1 MPIDAEI
8 VILNPEWI
16 WRFLEGDRLSLEY
29 TAPKLSTIE
38 RCYNSLNGSA
48 LELRTFSKLSRNH
61 IHESSANKC
70 GVLVVVSLFKL
81 LKVCLHSCCQ
91 SVLLHFQRSLM
102 MNLDLFTLFFLCVYF
117 FIQEST

>member
-16 WRFLEGDRLSLEY
+16 WRSLEGDRLSLEH

-38 RCYNSLNGSA
+38 RCCNSLNGSA
-48 LELRTFSKLSRNH
+48 LELRRFSKLSRNH

-70 GVLVVVSLFKL
+70 GVLVVVSCLTFSKF
-81 LKVCLHSCCQ
+81 VCILVANQ
-91 SVLLHFQRSLM
+91 SYCIFRGH
-102 MNLDLFTLFFLCVYF
+102 
-117 FIQEST
+117 

>member
-16 WRFLEGDRLSLEY
+16 WRFLEGDRLSLEH

-48 LELRTFSKLSRNH
+48 LELRRFSKLSRNH
-61 IHESSANKC
+61 IRKILEN
-70 GVLVVVSLFKL
+70 
-81 LKVCLHSCCQ
+81 
-91 SVLLHFQRSLM
+91 
-102 MNLDLFTLFFLCVYF
+102 
-117 FIQEST
+117 I

>member
-16 WRFLEGDRLSLEY
+16 WRFLEGDRLSLKH

-61 IHESSANKC
+61 IYESSANKC
-70 GVLVVVSLFKL
+70 GVLVVVSCLTFSKF
-81 LKVCLHSCCQ
+81 VCILVANQ
-91 SVLLHFQRSLM
+91 SYCIFRGH
-102 MNLDLFTLFFLCVYF
+102 
-117 FIQEST
+117 

>member
-16 WRFLEGDRLSLEY
+16 WRFLEGDRLSLEH

-61 IHESSANKC
+61 IYESSANKC
-70 GVLVVVSLFKL
+70 GVLVVVS
-81 LKVCLHSCCQ
+81 CLNFSKFVSILVANQ
-91 SVLLHFQRSLM
+91 SYCIFRGH
-102 MNLDLFTLFFLCVYF
+102 
-117 FIQEST
+117 

>member
-16 WRFLEGDRLSLEY
+16 WRFLEGDRLSLEH

-48 LELRTFSKLSRNH
+48 LELRRFSKLSRNH
-61 IHESSANKC
+61 IRKILKKYLEIMNLRQINVGC
-70 GVLVVVSLFKL
+70 WLFLVV
-81 LKVCLHSCCQ
+81 
-91 SVLLHFQRSLM
+91 
-102 MNLDLFTLFFLCVYF
+102 
-117 FIQEST
+117 